1 MVGNLGFEPRDNWFW
16 VSRVY
21 RSANRPYRISRLRRQ
36 RHLLSFRFSF
46 RDKTGNTNANIPK
59 VWLSQITSNSLFWFM
74 GTNSKAAY
82 LVHSYGIRTHIGLLL
97 KPSWPIRRTN
107 DKVRMGTH
115 PYRLSLNRYFT
126 LRRTSCLQVT
136 RGDHTGAFPPQP
148 GPLVTRKSQRILH
161 WLPLLGSN
169 QRHSD

>member
-1 MVGNLGFEPRDNWFW
+1 MVGNLGFEPKEKQGL
-16 VSRVY
+16 SL
-21 RSANRPYRISRLRRQ
+21 PRIPFRQ
-36 RHLLSFRFSF
+36 SPISHFASPQAASPLCFRFSF

-59 VWLSQITSNSLFWFM
+59 VSVSKITLNSLFRFWAPIV
-74 GTNSKAAY
+74 KPRY

-97 KPSWPIRRTN
+97 KPSSPLRRTN

-115 PYRLSLNRYFT
+115 PYRLSLNRYLT
-126 LRRTSCLQVT
+126 LRRASRLQVT
-136 RGDHTGAFPPQP
+136 REDHTGAFQPQP
-148 GPLVTRKSQRILH
+148 GPLVMRKSQRILH